1 MSELLDS
8 FETEFAKFYTDSNLE
23 ETNLQKCLDHTHEF
37 KSQLKKLKAHL
48 NKHIQESKPEVYNK
62 LSDKEKQKFKRK
74 RELIIEKLSK
84 SQRQWDHS
92 VKKQI
97 KYVSQQS
104 NRFNKSTLNKLKEF
118 DIDSVYVNKLS
129 KETME
134 NVNEAIGYHIL
145 RYSIDNMPLGNK
157 NEAFQYLKDVYG
169 ITNKEST
176 EFIEMGQIVHDLKK
190 GDTESCLK
198 WCSNEMES
206 LSSNHTALSSLKF
219 DLYTLSAMQIVKH
232 GNPVELY
239 YQITQNA
246 PLDCFRHREKE
257 LMQNVVPLLTKSLIG
272 QPIEDID
279 SKVNKE
285 LKECTS
291 LFIKEYCAAKHIF
304 FDSPLFLIVLSGLI
318 SFQFFIKYKT
328 IRELA
333 HVDWTTKDEL
343 PFDVK
348 LPDFLTHFHPIF
360 ICPVLKE
367 ETTTENPPYSLA
379 CHHIISKKALDR
391 LSKNGT
397 ITFKCPYCPVNT
409 SMSSTKKV
417 RFVML

>member
-118 DIDSVYVNKLS
+118 DIDSVYVNKLP

-417 RFVML
+417 RFVLL

>member
-48 NKHIQESKPEVYNK
+48 NKHIQESKPEVYNN

-118 DIDSVYVNKLS
+118 DIDSVYVNKLP

>member
-84 SQRQWDHS
+84 SQRQWNHS

-118 DIDSVYVNKLS
+118 DIDSVYVNKLP

>member
-118 DIDSVYVNKLS
+118 DIDSVYVNKLP

-145 RYSIDNMPLGNK
+145 RYSIDNVPLGNK

>member
-23 ETNLQKCLDHTHEF
+23 QTNLQKCLDHTHEF

-118 DIDSVYVNKLS
+118 DIDSVYVNKLP

>member
-23 ETNLQKCLDHTHEF
+23 QTNLQKCLDHTHEF

>member
-118 DIDSVYVNKLS
+118 DIDSVYVNKLP

-333 HVDWTTKDEL
+333 HVDWTKKDEL

>member
-1 MSELLDS
+1 MSELLDN

-118 DIDSVYVNKLS
+118 DIDSVYVNKLP

>member
-118 DIDSVYVNKLS
+118 DIDSVYVNKLP

-304 FDSPLFLIVLSGLI
+304 FDSPLFLILLSGLI

>member
-104 NRFNKSTLNKLKEF
+104 NRLNKSTLNKLKEF
-118 DIDSVYVNKLS
+118 DIDSVYVNKLP

-348 LPDFLTHFHPIF
+348 LPNFLTHFHPIF

>member
-8 FETEFAKFYTDSNLE
+8 LETEFSKFYKDSSLE

-37 KSQLKKLKAHL
+37 KNQLKKLKAHL
-48 NKHIQESKPEVYNK
+48 NKNIQESKPEVYNS
-62 LSDKEKQKFKRK
+62 LNDKEKQKFKRK
-74 RELIIEKLSK
+74 RELIIEKLNK

-97 KYVSQQS
+97 KHVSQQS
-104 NRFNKSTLNKLKEF
+104 TRFNKTMLNKLKEF
-118 DIDSVYVNKLS
+118 DIDSVYVNKLP
-129 KETME
+129 KETMQ
-134 NVNEAIGYHIL
+134 NVDEAIGYHIL
-145 RYSIDNMPLGNK
+145 RYGIDNMPLDNK
-157 NEAFQYLKDVYG
+157 NEASKYLKNIYG

-176 EFIEMGQIVHDLKK
+176 DFIDMGRIVHNLKK
-190 GDTESCLK
+190 GDTQSCLK
-198 WCSNEMES
+198 WCSNEMDS
-206 LSSNHTALSSLKF
+206 LSSNHATLSYLQF
-219 DLYTLSAMQIVKH
+219 ELYTLSVMQAVMR
-232 GNPVELY
+232 GNPVEVY
-239 YQITQNA
+239 YQMTQQT
-246 PLDCFRHREKE
+246 PLDFFKHREKE
-257 LMQNVVPLLTKSLIG
+257 LIRNVVPLLTKSLIG

-279 SKVNKE
+279 SKVSE
-285 LKECTS
+285 QLKECIS
-291 LFIKEYCAAKHIF
+291 LFVKEYCAAKHIF

-318 SFQFFIKYKT
+318 SFQFFIKYKA

>member
-118 DIDSVYVNKLS
+118 DIDSVYVNKLP

-285 LKECTS
+285 SKECTS

>member
-118 DIDSVYVNKLS
+118 DIDSVYVNKLP

-176 EFIEMGQIVHDLKK
+176 KFIEMGQIVHDLKK

>member
-118 DIDSVYVNKLS
+118 DIDSVYVNKLP

-190 GDTESCLK
+190 GDIESCLK

>member
-1 MSELLDS
+1 
-8 FETEFAKFYTDSNLE
+8 
-23 ETNLQKCLDHTHEF
+23 
-37 KSQLKKLKAHL
+37 
-48 NKHIQESKPEVYNK
+48 
-62 LSDKEKQKFKRK
+62 
-74 RELIIEKLSK
+74 
-84 SQRQWDHS
+84 
-92 VKKQI
+92 
-97 KYVSQQS
+97 
-104 NRFNKSTLNKLKEF
+104 
-118 DIDSVYVNKLS
+118 
-129 KETME
+129 
-134 NVNEAIGYHIL
+134 
-145 RYSIDNMPLGNK
+145 
-157 NEAFQYLKDVYG
+157 
-169 ITNKEST
+169 
-176 EFIEMGQIVHDLKK
+176 
-190 GDTESCLK
+190 
-198 WCSNEMES
+198 
-206 LSSNHTALSSLKF
+206 
-219 DLYTLSAMQIVKH
+219 MQIVKH

-409 SMSSTKKV
+409 SISSTKKV

>member
-1 MSELLDS
+1 MSGLLDS

-118 DIDSVYVNKLS
+118 DIDSVYVNKLP

>member
-8 FETEFAKFYTDSNLE
+8 FETEFAKFYTNSNLE

-118 DIDSVYVNKLS
+118 DIDSVYVNKLP

>member
-118 DIDSVYVNKLS
+118 DIDSVYVNKLP

-190 GDTESCLK
+190 GDTENCLK
-198 WCSNEMES
+198 WCSNEMEN

-285 LKECTS
+285 LRECTS

>member
-8 FETEFAKFYTDSNLE
+8 FGTEFAKFYTDSNLE

-118 DIDSVYVNKLS
+118 DIDSVYVNKLP

>member
-118 DIDSVYVNKLS
+118 DIDSVYVNKLP

-190 GDTESCLK
+190 GDTESCLR

-279 SKVNKE
+279 SKVNKK

>member
-118 DIDSVYVNKLS
+118 DIDSVYVNKLP

-198 WCSNEMES
+198 WCSNEMEN

>member
-118 DIDSVYVNKLS
+118 DIDSVYVNKLP

-417 RFVML
+417 SFVML

>member
-118 DIDSVYVNKLS
+118 DIDSVYVNKLP

-279 SKVNKE
+279 SKVNEE
-285 LKECTS
+285 LRECTS

>member
-1 MSELLDS
+1 MQHWVGNQETMSELLDS

-118 DIDSVYVNKLS
+118 DIDSVYVNKLP

-157 NEAFQYLKDVYG
+157 
-169 ITNKEST
+169 
-176 EFIEMGQIVHDLKK
+176 MR
-190 GDTESCLK
+190 
-198 WCSNEMES
+198 
-206 LSSNHTALSSLKF
+206 LSS
-219 DLYTLSAMQIVKH
+219 I
-232 GNPVELY
+232 
-239 YQITQNA
+239 
-246 PLDCFRHREKE
+246 
-257 LMQNVVPLLTKSLIG
+257 
-272 QPIEDID
+272 
-279 SKVNKE
+279 
-285 LKECTS
+285 
-291 LFIKEYCAAKHIF
+291 
-304 FDSPLFLIVLSGLI
+304 
-318 SFQFFIKYKT
+318 
-328 IRELA
+328 
-333 HVDWTTKDEL
+333 
-343 PFDVK
+343 
-348 LPDFLTHFHPIF
+348 
-360 ICPVLKE
+360 
-367 ETTTENPPYSLA
+367 
-379 CHHIISKKALDR
+379 
-391 LSKNGT
+391 
-397 ITFKCPYCPVNT
+397 
-409 SMSSTKKV
+409 
-417 RFVML
+417 

>member
-1 MSELLDS
+1 MSELLDN

-23 ETNLQKCLDHTHEF
+23 ETNLQKCLNHTHEF

-48 NKHIQESKPEVYNK
+48 NKHIQESDPEVYNK
-62 LSDKEKQKFKRK
+62 LNDKEKQKFKRK

-97 KYVSQQS
+97 KHVSQQS

-118 DIDSVYVNKLS
+118 NIDSVYVNKLP
-129 KETME
+129 KTAMK

-145 RYSIDNMPLGNK
+145 RYSIDNMPLENK
-157 NEAFQYLKDVYG
+157 KEAFHYLKDVYG

-176 EFIEMGQIVHDLKK
+176 KFIEMGRIVHDLKK

-198 WCSNEMES
+198 WCSNEMDS

-219 DLYTLSAMQIVKH
+219 DLYTLSAMQMVIH
-232 GNPVELY
+232 GNPVEVY

-257 LMQNVVPLLTKSLIG
+257 LMQNVIPLLTKSLIG
-272 QPIEDID
+272 QPIEDIN

-285 LKECTS
+285 LKECIS

>member
-118 DIDSVYVNKLS
+118 DIDSVYVNKLP

-257 LMQNVVPLLTKSLIG
+257 LMQNVVPLLTKSLVG

-279 SKVNKE
+279 SKLNKE

-291 LFIKEYCAAKHIF
+291 LFIKEYCAAKHMF

>member
-118 DIDSVYVNKLS
+118 DIDSVYVNKLP

-190 GDTESCLK
+190 GDTENCLK
-198 WCSNEMES
+198 WCSNEMEN

>member
-8 FETEFAKFYTDSNLE
+8 FETEFTKFYTDSNLE

-118 DIDSVYVNKLS
+118 DIDSVYINKLP

-257 LMQNVVPLLTKSLIG
+257 LMQNIVPLLTKSLIG

>member
-118 DIDSVYVNKLS
+118 DIDSVYVNKLP

-285 LKECTS
+285 LRECTS

>member
-8 FETEFAKFYTDSNLE
+8 FETEFTKFYTDSNLE

-118 DIDSVYVNKLS
+118 DIDSVYVNKLP

>member
-118 DIDSVYVNKLS
+118 DIDSVYVNKLP

-190 GDTESCLK
+190 GDTESCLR

-391 LSKNGT
+391 LLKNGT

>member
-8 FETEFAKFYTDSNLE
+8 FETEFAKFYTDNNLE

-118 DIDSVYVNKLS
+118 DIDSVYVNKLP

-246 PLDCFRHREKE
+246 PLNCFRHREKE

-285 LKECTS
+285 SKECTS

>member
-118 DIDSVYVNKLS
+118 DIDSVYVNILP

>member
-1 MSELLDS
+1 MSELLNS
-8 FETEFAKFYTDSNLE
+8 FETEFSKFYTDSSLE
-23 ETNLQKCLDHTHEF
+23 ETNLHKCLEHTHEF
-37 KSQLKKLKAHL
+37 KNQLKKLKAHL
-48 NKHIQESKPEVYNK
+48 NKHIQESEPEVYNN
-62 LSDKEKQKFKRK
+62 LDDKEKQKFKRK
-74 RELIIEKLSK
+74 RELIIEKLNK

-92 VKKQI
+92 IKKQI
-97 KYVSQQS
+97 KHVSQQS
-104 NRFNKSTLNKLKEF
+104 NRFNKTSLNKLKEF
-118 DIDSVYVNKLS
+118 DIDSVYINKLP
-129 KETME
+129 KGTMN
-134 NVNEAIGYHIL
+134 NVDEAIGYHVL
-145 RYSIDNMPLGNK
+145 RYSIDNMPLESK
-157 NEAFQYLKDVYG
+157 DDAFKYLKDVYG

-176 EFIEMGQIVHDLKK
+176 EFIDMGQIVHDLKK

-198 WCSNEMES
+198 WCSKEMDS
-206 LSSNHTALSSLKF
+206 LSSNHAALSSLKF
-219 DLYTLSAMQIVKH
+219 ELYTLSAMQSVMR
-232 GNPVELY
+232 GNPVEVY
-239 YQITQNA
+239 HQMTQQA

-257 LMQNVVPLLTKSLIG
+257 LIRNVVPLLTKSLIG
-272 QPIEDID
+272 QPVEGID
-279 SKVNKE
+279 SKVDKE
-285 LKECTS
+285 LKKCVS
-291 LFIKEYCAAKHIF
+291 LFIKEYCSAKHIF
-304 FDSPLFLIVLSGLI
+304 FNSPLFLIVLSGLI

-409 SMSSTKKV
+409 SMSSTQKV

>member
-118 DIDSVYVNKLS
+118 DIDSVYVNKLP

-348 LPDFLTHFHPIF
+348 SPDFLTHFHPIF

>member
-118 DIDSVYVNKLS
+118 DIDSVYVNKLP

-145 RYSIDNMPLGNK
+145 RYSIDDMPLGNK

-190 GDTESCLK
+190 GDIESCLK

>member
-118 DIDSVYVNKLS
+118 DIDSVYVNKLP

-145 RYSIDNMPLGNK
+145 SYSIDNMPLGNK

>member
-48 NKHIQESKPEVYNK
+48 NKHIQESRPEVYNK

-118 DIDSVYVNKLS
+118 DIDSVYVNKLP

-285 LKECTS
+285 LRECTS

>member
-118 DIDSVYVNKLS
+118 DIDSVYVNKLP

-279 SKVNKE
+279 FKVNKE